1 MDVKVLGSKT
11 SGLKKDRC
19 STPSSHSYH
28 STASIS
34 YLKKTRKAGRITEDD
49 FNPLARQVAIA
60 AKSYF
65 CVLTIYDISFPPQGV
80 GRFEYEWKAIKAMV
94 EDSKN
99 TKWKTVLKWA
109 NNEESEHAQCKGPK
123 GQANSLSMYNPRT
136 DGNDQGGDPLS
147 PPCLYILHR

>member
-1 MDVKVLGSKT
+1 MDVMVLGSKT
-11 SGLKKDRC
+11 SGLKKGRC

-28 STASIS
+28 STASTS
-34 YLKKTRKAGRITEDD
+34 CSKKTRKAGRITEDD

-65 CVLTIYDISFPPQGV
+65 RVLTIYDSPFPPQGV
-80 GRFEYEWKAIKAMV
+80 GRFEYGWKAIKAMV

-109 NNEESEHAQCKGPK
+109 NDEESEHAQQLVKF
-123 GQANSLSMYNPRT
+123 ASLVLVHLN
-136 DGNDQGGDPLS
+136 
-147 PPCLYILHR
+147 C

>member
-11 SGLKKDRC
+11 SGLKKGRC

-28 STASIS
+28 STGSTS
-34 YLKKTRKAGRITEDD
+34 RSKKTRKAGRITEDD

-60 AKSYF
+60 AKSHF
-65 CVLTIYDISFPPQGV
+65 RVLTIYDSPFPPQGV
-80 GRFEYEWKAIKAMV
+80 GRFEYGWKAIKAMV

-109 NNEESEHAQCKGPK
+109 NNEESEHAQQLVKFASSVLVHLNC
-123 GQANSLSMYNPRT
+123 
-136 DGNDQGGDPLS
+136 
-147 PPCLYILHR
+147 